1 MRRPLITIRPEPG
14 ASATARTASDC
25 GLAIECFPL
34 FEIVPLRW
42 TLPEGDFD
50 GVLIGSANA
59 LRLGGPNLEK
69 FAGTPVYAAVVSPTA
84 GAGCKG
90 WSTTWRAGGCVCC
103 ASPAR
108 SMSP

>member
-59 LRLGGPNLEK
+59 LRLGRADRRLR
-69 FAGTPVYAAVVSPTA
+69 PVNGIPTA
-84 GAGCKG
+84 VPA
-90 WSTTWRAGGCVCC
+90 
-103 ASPAR
+103 ASGSAQ
-108 SMSP
+108 